1 MSNRT
6 NALINEKSP
15 YLLMHAQNPV
25 NWYPWDTEALN
36 KAKNEN
42 KLMVISIGYAA
53 CHWCHVMEK
62 ESFSDVDVAALMN
75 QDFVSIKIDR
85 EERPDLD
92 QVFMDVA
99 HLTTGK
105 GGWPLN
111 IITLPDGTPVFAGT
125 YFQKRQWINLLNE
138 INQIF
143 NNQPERLVDL
153 GKQIKDGI
161 ERMDFVGLVKDSA
174 LFTEDSLQE
183 AITSWKDNLDMVW
196 GGNIGAPKFPM
207 PVEFNFFLSYLSN
220 TEDETLLNYV
230 NTSLTRMAFGG
241 IFDHL
246 GGGFARYSVDEFWK
260 VPHFEKMLYDQGQL
274 IEVYSKAY
282 RLTKNPLYKK
292 VVEETIAFITREL
305 KTPEG
310 GFYSAKDADSEGE
323 EGKYYVW
330 TKSEI
335 EALLGDE
342 ASLFCEVFNI
352 SESGNWEQGKNV
364 LFQTQCIQ
372 EFADRLNVDFDE
384 LNSKLNKSKQI
395 LYKQRITRTYPLLD
409 DKILTSWNAIAIK
422 GLVQAYKALGNEAYL
437 NQAIESSEFIKAKAF
452 QDNGALWRSLKGDK
466 GSINAFLD
474 DYAMLIDAWID
485 LYQVTFDEQWI
496 LLSNSLLEYVRA
508 HFFNEDNQLFY
519 YASVLDEPLLVRK
532 SEISDNVIPASNSVM
547 AINIYRLSKYFLH
560 KEGYHTSLQM
570 LKNLSGKI
578 DEHGKYYANWQ
589 RLKLFF
595 IYGTNELVISGGD
608 IKNAHNELITDFNPF
623 VFLASADNNLPITE
637 GKNSKDLTFYICN
650 DNACGAPVHTV
661 EDALLTLKHNNNVRN
676 R

>member
-608 IKNAHNELITDFNPF
+608 IKKAHNELITDFNPF

-661 EDALLTLKHNNNVRN
+661 QDALLTLKHNNNVRN